1 MTSTTAAA
9 GHVRVVGLGY
19 GAGGRLLDVGSPRLL
34 SAPPATEILD
44 VATAA
49 MARDQDVLVVLPS
62 WRDDL
67 RRAAETAR
75 SSVDNDRMVL
85 YSSEL
90 PPLAASALVAQA
102 AALSAD
108 GMLLGRL
115 AGVLPRLEGG
125 ITPFAWLGSVS
136 RLSHLT
142 PSLGQH
148 VRSMAPGSVF
158 MAYAGAEPRV
168 ERAKRK
174 EPRIILPMSAAR
186 HAIALSA
193 HPGGNRDWVQ
203 RALRAIGLENQVL
216 EMAPITESTNWWG
229 TDRLVELALYS
240 REIDELAAL
249 DRRPAEACSWCG
261 HEVVTDPC
269 PVCGMRRASL
279 PVSGG

>member
-1 MTSTTAAA
+1 M
-9 GHVRVVGLGY
+9 
-19 GAGGRLLDVGSPRLL
+19 
-34 SAPPATEILD
+34 
-44 VATAA
+44 ATAA
-49 MARDQDVLVVLPS
+49 MAGNQDVLVVLPS

-85 YSSEL
+85 HSSDL

-102 AALSAD
+102 AALSAG

-115 AGVLPRLEGG
+115 AGMLPLLEKG

-136 RLSHLT
+136 KLSRLT
-142 PSLGQH
+142 PTLGQH

-168 ERAKRK
+168 EQVKRK

-186 HAIALSA
+186 HAIALST
-193 HPGGNRDWVQ
+193 HPSGNRDWVQ
-203 RALRAIGLENQVL
+203 RALRAIGLDSRVQEV
-216 EMAPITESTNWWG
+216 APISESTNWWG

-240 REIDELAAL
+240 RDVDELVAL
-249 DRRPAEACSWCG
+249 DSRPTEPCPWCA
-261 HEVVTDPC
+261 HEVVPDPC